1 MRRLI
6 NFLIAIF
13 ISILSTFVLADGHKD
28 PRSRDLSIRD
38 TDKKPGRYFEDQP
51 DVTDD
56 YQIHLIYF
64 LGPDEKD
71 REYDLNGK
79 AEKIIMKANEKF
91 FKATKNKQKLKLDY
105 RKDGKLDISFVRT
118 NYMHKKFYTGGW
130 NMNFPDYYLN
140 LKGFNNPK
148 KIYLS
153 LADIKHN
160 DTGQGGFHHAY
171 VFLKG
176 DFGNSIH
183 RTINHEILHALGF
196 AFPCQKGQERGGHMK
211 SGILSNDGSHK
222 FPRALYNH
230 KKDYGCPDLKDSVYL
245 TPTSETAFDPF
256 QIQCSLAQTAR
267 GILPDMKF
275 EIPKRYNHKKLLNLK
290 CNQFC
295 TYGVGTYKS
304 DLKGRKSLRKKKKC

>member
-1 MRRLI
+1 
-6 NFLIAIF
+6 
-13 ISILSTFVLADGHKD
+13 
-28 PRSRDLSIRD
+28 
-38 TDKKPGRYFEDQP
+38 
-51 DVTDD
+51 
-56 YQIHLIYF
+56 
-64 LGPDEKD
+64 
-71 REYDLNGK
+71 
-79 AEKIIMKANEKF
+79 MKANERF

-160 DTGQGGFHHAY
+160 DGGQGGFHHAY

-176 DFGNSIH
+176 VSGASLH

-196 AFPCQKGQERGGHMK
+196 AYPCQKGQERGGHMK

-245 TPTSETAFDPF
+245 TPTSDTPFDPF